1 MVFMNVGEAGGL
13 LSINDYPFGF
23 GFGSPSKAA
32 FGLAIPC
39 SSNLVG
45 YAISCSS
52 TDSTRNISFA
62 IEHYNT
68 TNIKSSGDEIITLN
82 SSNVF
87 NSTVNKLYSAGNI
100 CVRVSSVST
109 LQNCII
115 LSIICR
121 IRLKNLITRIRQ
133 MFLI

>member
-1 MVFMNVGEAGGL
+1 MVFMNVGEAEGL
-13 LSINDYPFGF
+13 LTVNDYPFGF

-32 FGLAIPC
+32 FGLAIPF

-52 TDSTRNISFA
+52 TDSTRNVSFA

-68 TNIKSSGDEIITLN
+68 SNVKSSGDEIITLN

-87 NSTVNKLYSAGNI
+87 NSSINKLYSAGNI
-100 CVRVSSVST
+100 CVRVSSVS
-109 LQNCII
+109 N
-115 LSIICR
+115 LSDIDARYR
-121 IRLKNLITRIRQ
+121 ISLYFQSSVELG
-133 MFLI
+133 